1 MALDQGLLQILVC
14 PIDKRPLLYF
24 ADEALLY
31 NPRLRRGYRIE
42 AGVPVMLAGRAVSVP
57 DEEHERLVKRAQ
69 CGECDATLGEPAGGI
84 AAGSSRPVQAPP
96 ASPSPSTRRAGRP
109 GPG

>member
-1 MALDQGLLQILVC
+1 MALDQALLQILVC

-42 AGVPVMLAGRAVSVP
+42 AGVPVMLAERAVSVP

-69 CGECDATLGEPAGGI
+69 CGECGATLGEPASGI
-84 AAGSSRPVQAPP
+84 AAGSSRPIQAPP
-96 ASPSPSTRRAGRP
+96 ASPSPATRRSRSRGC
-109 GPG
+109 

>member
-1 MALDQGLLQILVC
+1 MALDEALLEILVC

-42 AGVPVMLAGRAVSVP
+42 ADIPIMLAGRAVSVP
-57 DEEHERLVKRAQ
+57 DEDHDRLVKRAQ
-69 CGECDATLGEPAGGI
+69 CGECRATLGESASRI
-84 AAGSSRPVQAPP
+84 AASSSRPIQTPP
-96 ASPSPSTRRAGRP
+96 TSPSPSTRP
-109 GPG
+109 GALA